1 MEEDATN
8 APPGW
13 RRGTCGGKSGL
24 FPENYAEK
32 LPKDTFSDYVDLD
45 KNAAISQNPPR
56 PQQTAQVAPK
66 LQKPTIQVKPQAPQ
80 NAEIPKESLPPQKK
94 TALVPKNIPLQ
105 KPTESSAPVPIP
117 KPNALKPRK
126 GSLLESVVEHE
137 RTSSFGSSDGTD
149 GSSSQHGSVTSSS
162 QHGSVTSSGQQG
174 STTQGSVKSMASSF
188 DRRECYEN
196 VQPPVSIEVGS

>member
-1 MEEDATN
+1 MEEGATN

-13 RRGTCGGKSGL
+13 LRGTSGGKNGL

-45 KNAAISQNPPR
+45 KNAAVTKNSPQAQN
-56 PQQTAQVAPK
+56 TAQVAPK
-66 LQKPTIQVKPQAPQ
+66 PQKTTVQVKPQVAQ
-80 NAEIPKESLPPQKK
+80 NAEIPKENLPPQKK
-94 TALVPKNIPLQ
+94 TALIPKNIPLQ

-117 KPNALKPRK
+117 KPNALKSRK

-162 QHGSVTSSGQQG
+162 QHGSVASSGQQG
-174 STTQGSVKSMASSF
+174 SVTQGSVKSMASSF

-196 VQPPVSIEVGS
+196 VQPPVSIEVRS